1 MSTTF
6 IKTGECARVRVPGQ
20 GEAAEVLN
28 PALCGARNVL
38 ARLRWLQ
45 AGDRVDAAP
54 KSATHELLYL
64 MEGRGIISL
73 NGKDYPVAKGAGVY
87 LGPNESA
94 RIVPDGQGELKL
106 FHLVVP
112 EVADQD

>member
-6 IKTGECARVRVPGQ
+6 IKTGECARTRIPGQ

-28 PALCGARNVL
+28 PALCGAKNVL

-54 KSATHELLYL
+54 KGATHELLYL

-94 RIVPDGQGELKL
+94 RIVPDGQGGLKL

-112 EVADQD
+112 EVADQS